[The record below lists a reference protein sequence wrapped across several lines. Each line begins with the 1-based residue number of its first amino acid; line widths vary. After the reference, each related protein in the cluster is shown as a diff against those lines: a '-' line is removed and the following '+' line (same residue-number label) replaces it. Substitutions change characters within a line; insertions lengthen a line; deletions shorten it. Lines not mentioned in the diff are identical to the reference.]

1 MNTIRAEKSPEPRAR
16 TSQSIDIR
24 RCCLEGGGAPPALRA
39 TARAAALLSGVDSRL
54 RLGRAPPLE
63 PGDPATPWPLADS
76 ASDACGLARQRS
88 APLQKYSRTREP
100 GRTGNIM
107 LCGSCRRRTQMRSA
121 GHSRHGLLIDIRTAR
136 LSTCSA
142 CTMSLAVGRASG
154 DWDRQL
160 AMTSAMACGHSWG
173 TLQQWRKII

>member
-1 MNTIRAEKSPEPRAR
+1 MDTIRADESPELRAL

-39 TARAAALLSGVDSRL
+39 TASAVALLSGVESRR
-54 RLGRAPPLE
+54 RLGRAPP
-63 PGDPATPWPLADS
+63 PKPAGDPARPWPADS
-76 ASDACGLARQRS
+76 ASDACRWARQRS
-88 APLQKYSRTREP
+88 AALLKSSRTREQV
-100 GRTGNIM
+100 GQGM
-107 LCGSCRRRTQMRSA
+107 LCCAAAAGGGPKWRSA
-121 GHSRHGLLIDIRTAR
+121 GHSRHDFLIGTSTAV

-160 AMTSAMACGHSWG
+160 AMTSAMACGHS
-173 TLQQWRKII
+173 